1 MATNLEWRHYEK
13 EMKKWLKEILVWQKN
28 NPDKDWLTELTAVTT
43 ADAEG
48 GDRPLL
54 PPPKP

>member
-1 MATNLEWRHYEK
+1 MTPEK
-13 EMKKWLKEILVWQKN
+13 EYIKDMGDWGEAIAEWQLR

-43 ADAEG
+43 SDAEG
-48 GDRPLL
+48 GDRPPL

>member
-1 MATNLEWRHYEK
+1 MKPEKVYEK
-13 EMKKWLKEILVWQKN
+13 AMVAWVKEIVKWQLR

-48 GDRPLL
+48 GDRPIL

>member
-1 MATNLEWRHYEK
+1 MKAEKKYIKDMVKWALEVAE
-13 EMKKWLKEILVWQKN
+13 WQLD